1 LSKIDLAAVV
11 TILLSYSIKK
21 ITNED
26 RDMKITG
33 VEDKCGKCLASY
45 KTPYKTDDEECFNSH
60 VQ

>member
-1 LSKIDLAAVV
+1 M
-11 TILLSYSIKK
+11 SIKE

-33 VEDKCGKCLASY
+33 VEDKCGKGPASD

-60 VQ
+60 IH